1 LRIGLVVFVLA
12 LAATSPTA
20 ALAAP
25 TPASAGARIS
35 VEPDAFDFGK
45 ALRNKVLHKD
55 FVIRNIGTEDLV
67 IDRVS
72 TTCGCTVAEGYA
84 KLVKPGQSTTM
95 DVQLQTRSYNG
106 RVERKILVRSND
118 ATHDPLELKVQVTVV
133 PQP

>member
-1 LRIGLVVFVLA
+1 LRLGSLVLA
-12 LAATSPTA
+12 LALAASPLTA
-20 ALAAP
+20 APAAS
-25 TPASAGARIS
+25 TPAGTGPRIS
-35 VEPDAFDFGK
+35 VEPEAFDFGK
-45 ALRNKVLHKD
+45 ALQNKVLHKD

-67 IDRVS
+67 IDRVT

-118 ATHDPLELKVQVTVV
+118 ATRDPMELKVQVSVV

>member
-1 LRIGLVVFVLA
+1 LRLGSLVLA
-12 LAATSPTA
+12 LALAASRLAAAPATSPA
-20 ALAAP
+20 A
-25 TPASAGARIS
+25 ARIS
-35 VEPDAFDFGK
+35 VEPEAFDFGK
-45 ALRNKVLHKD
+45 ALQNKVLHKD

-95 DVQLQTRSYNG
+95 DVQLQTRNYNG

-118 ATHDPLELKVQVTVV
+118 TTRDPMELKVQVTVV

>member
-1 LRIGLVVFVLA
+1 MRLSLVVFVLA
-12 LAATSPTA
+12 LAAASLA
-20 ALAAP
+20 AAPAAP
-25 TPASAGARIS
+25 TPASTGARIS
-35 VEPDAFDFGK
+35 VEPDVFDFGK
-45 ALRNKVLHKD
+45 ALQNKVLHKD

-118 ATHDPLELKVQVTVV
+118 ATRDPLELKVQVTVV